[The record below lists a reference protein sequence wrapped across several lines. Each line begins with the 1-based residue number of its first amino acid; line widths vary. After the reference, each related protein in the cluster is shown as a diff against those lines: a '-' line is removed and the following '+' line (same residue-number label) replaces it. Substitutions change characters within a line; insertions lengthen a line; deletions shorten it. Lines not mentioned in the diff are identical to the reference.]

1 MTRSIQTESTTD
13 ADPIVRT
20 AGTWCLVA
28 AGIGVM
34 QAAILLSWPSDVST
48 QEYSYPF
55 HSGGFV
61 VAQLTFCLQHL
72 PLALGLAALLR
83 LVSVRTSRTA
93 RVGVRVAVIGMLLL
107 AVMELVAISAAGVR
121 ANTTRADVIDSLYAV
136 PVVFLAVGA
145 VVTGIGLRRSV
156 VAASPT
162 WLPILLLIMGV
173 YVIVPMTPMLGS
185 FVLGRLGIAGLMA
198 LFAMLGVALRR
209 AAIGGR
215 R

>member
-1 MTRSIQTESTTD
+1 MTHSIQVEPTTE

-28 AGIGVM
+28 ASIGIL
-34 QAAILLSWPSDVST
+34 QAAILLSWPSEVST
-48 QEYSYPF
+48 QKYSYPF

-83 LVSVRTSRTA
+83 LGGVRASRSA
-93 RVGVRVAVIGMLLL
+93 RVGVRIAVMGMLLL
-107 AVMELVAISAAGVR
+107 AVMELIAISAATVR
-121 ANTTRADVIDSLYAV
+121 NDTIRAEVIDSLYAL

-145 VVTGIGLRRSV
+145 VLSGIGLRRSAV
-156 VAASPT
+156 GVFPT
-162 WLPILLLIMGV
+162 WLPTLLLIMGV

-198 LFAMLGVALRR
+198 LFALLGVALRR

-215 R
+215 Q

>member
-1 MTRSIQTESTTD
+1 
-13 ADPIVRT
+13 
-20 AGTWCLVA
+20 
-28 AGIGVM
+28 M

-121 ANTTRADVIDSLYAV
+121 ANTTRAHVIDSLYAV

-162 WLPILLLIMGV
+162 WLPTLLLIMGV